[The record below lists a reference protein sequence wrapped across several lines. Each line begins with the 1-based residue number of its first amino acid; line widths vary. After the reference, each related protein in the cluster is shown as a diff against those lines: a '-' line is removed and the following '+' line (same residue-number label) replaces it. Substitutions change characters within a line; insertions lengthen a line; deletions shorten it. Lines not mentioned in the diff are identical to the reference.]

1 MSEEV
6 TTAAPSS
13 IDDLRPA
20 MALTGTVKRIELY
33 GAFVDIGIRQDGLLH
48 ISQLGKPVRNVED
61 VVKAGD
67 QVTVYV
73 LKVDKEANRIALSL
87 VEPPA
92 VAVDDIKEED
102 VLTGKVVR
110 IEPYG
115 VFVDIGAER
124 PGMVHVS
131 ELAEGYVKS
140 PSDIVKIGQE
150 VSVRVIKVSRKKK
163 QVQIDLSMK
172 QRQEPVGQIE
182 PEEEDE
188 EAPTAMAMALRKALR
203 TREDDGDFYEEEDFR
218 SQRRDRR
225 DKRDK
230 RKYRSQQEDIISRTL
245 RNHSN

>member
-33 GAFVDIGIRQDGLLH
+33 GAFVDIGIKQDGLLH

-61 VVKAGD
+61 VVKVGD

-73 LKVDKEANRIALSL
+73 MKVDKEANRIAHSL

-92 VAVDDIKEED
+92 VAADDIKEED

-182 PEEEDE
+182 PEEEE

-203 TREDDGDFYEEEDFR
+203 SREDEPDFYEEEDFR